1 MSSKTVLTR
10 SKKQKALA
18 LFQSGQLA
26 AARDL
31 YESVCRTDPRD
42 AQAWCALGVVHGM
55 LGLFQESIACC
66 RRAVTLQPDYID
78 AHINQGI
85 SFKSLGRLHEAIVC
99 YQEALRLD
107 PAAPATHL
115 YLGNALAELG
125 RAPEAL
131 AYYQEALRLGPN
143 NPETH
148 NNMGVA
154 LKSLGR
160 MDEALACYQEA
171 LRLDRD
177 FASALSNLGNVLAH
191 QGRLQEAS
199 SAYERALQLAADAE
213 VHSNL
218 GKVLLAQGQLESACV
233 QYREALRLA
242 PAHAEAHSNLLF
254 AMNYAATQDPDALFS
269 EHKHWGEL
277 HAQTSVPAL
286 DDTRPRDPERRL
298 KIGYVSP
305 DLRKHSVA
313 YFMESLLANHDPGQV
328 EVFCYAHVEH
338 GDEVTES
345 LKGRVEHWRNI
356 WGMADPAAAET
367 IRSDGIDILVD
378 LAGHTAHNRLGVFA
392 LRPAPVQ
399 VSYLGYPNT
408 TGLPQMDYRL
418 TDAWADPPGQAP
430 CHTETLVRLPRGFLC
445 YTPPREAP
453 AVGPLP
459 AAHTGH
465 VTFGSFNALPK
476 IGPAVIALWAQLL
489 RAIPDA
495 RLILKNTSLR
505 DAATRE
511 RYARLFQDHGIAPH
525 RLEWVAW
532 LPASADHLALYNRVD
547 IALDTFPYNGTT
559 TTCEALWMGVPV
571 VALAGNRHAGRVGVS
586 LLERMGLAELIA
598 QTPEQYIERAVRLA
612 DDRNRLSH
620 LRRQLRAR
628 MLQSPLCDARAHSRD
643 IEAAYRQMWQRSP
656 SQGERSA
663 GEKPA
668 TAG

>member
-1 MSSKTVLTR
+1 MSNKTVLTR

-18 LFQSGQLA
+18 LLQSGQLV

-31 YESVCRTDPRD
+31 YVSVCRTDARD

-55 LGLFQESIACC
+55 LGLFQESITCC
-66 RRAVTLQPDYID
+66 RRAVILQPDYID

-85 SFKSLGRLHEAIVC
+85 SLKSLGRLDAALVC
-99 YQEALRLD
+99 YQAALRLD
-107 PAAPATHL
+107 PAASAIHL
-115 YLGNALAELG
+115 YLGNTLAELG
-125 RAPEAL
+125 RAQEAL

-171 LRLDRD
+171 LRLDCD
-177 FASALSNLGNVLAH
+177 FTNALGNLGNIFAH

-199 SAYERALQLAADAE
+199 SAYERALQRAPDAE

-218 GKVLLAQGQLESACV
+218 GKVLLAQGQLEPACV
-233 QYREALRLA
+233 QYRAALSLA

-254 AMNYAATQDPDALFS
+254 AMNYAATQDPDALFA
-269 EHKHWGEL
+269 EHQRWGEL
-277 HAQTSVPAL
+277 HAQTSVPA
-286 DDTRPRDPERRL
+286 DFTCPRDSERRL

-313 YFMESLLANHDPGQV
+313 YFMESLLATHDPSQV
-328 EVFCYAHVEH
+328 EVFCYAHVELS
-338 GDEVTES
+338 DEITQS

-356 WGMADPAAAET
+356 WGMANSPVAET
-367 IRSDGIDILVD
+367 IRADGIDILVD
-378 LAGHTAHNRLGVFA
+378 LAGHTAHNRLGVFV

-445 YTPPREAP
+445 YTPPRAAP
-453 AVGPLP
+453 AVDTLPL
-459 AAHTGH
+459 ARAGH

-476 IGPAVIALWAQLL
+476 IGPTVIALWARLL
-489 RAIPDA
+489 QAIPDA

-511 RYARLFQDHGIAPH
+511 HYARLFQDHGIAPQ

-547 IALDTFPYNGTT
+547 IGLDTFPYNGTT

-571 VALAGNRHAGRVGVS
+571 VVLAGSRHAGRVGVS

-598 QTPEQYIERAVRLA
+598 QTPEQYIELAVRLA
-612 DDRNRLSH
+612 ADCNRIGH
-620 LRRQLRAR
+620 LRTHLRAR
-628 MLQSPLCDARAHSRD
+628 MLQSPLCDARAHSQD
-643 IEAAYRQMWQRSP
+643 IEAAYRQMWQRWCAQS
-656 SQGERSA
+656 
-663 GEKPA
+663 KPV
-668 TAG
+668 GKV

>member
-18 LFQSGQLA
+18 LFQSGQLV

-31 YESVCRTDPRD
+31 YESVCRTDARD

-55 LGLFQESIACC
+55 LGMFQESITCC

-85 SFKSLGRLHEAIVC
+85 SLKSLGRLDEALVC
-99 YQEALRLD
+99 YQAALRLD
-107 PAAPATHL
+107 PAALATHL

-125 RAPEAL
+125 RAQEAL
-131 AYYQEALRLGPN
+131 VYYREALRLGPN

-177 FASALSNLGNVLAH
+177 FTNALGNLGNIFAH

-199 SAYERALQLAADAE
+199 SAYERALQLAPDAE

-233 QYREALRLA
+233 QYRAALRLA

-254 AMNYAATQDPDALFS
+254 ALNYVATQDPDALLA
-269 EHKHWGEL
+269 EHKRWGEL
-277 HAQTSVPAL
+277 HAQASVPA
-286 DDTRPRDPERRL
+286 DFTRPRDPERRL

-313 YFMESLLANHDPGQV
+313 YFMESLLATHDPAQV
-328 EVFCYAHVEH
+328 EVFCYAHVELS
-338 GDEVTES
+338 DEVTQS

-356 WGMADPAAAET
+356 WGMADAAVAET

-378 LAGHTAHNRLGVFA
+378 LAGHTAHNRLGVFT

-418 TDAWADPPGQAP
+418 TNAWADPPGQAP
-430 CHTETLVRLPRGFLC
+430 CHTETLVHLPRGFLC
-445 YTPPREAP
+445 YTPPRAAP
-453 AVGPLP
+453 AVDTLPL
-459 AAHTGH
+459 ARARH

-476 IGPAVIALWAQLL
+476 IGPTVIALWAQLL

-505 DAATRE
+505 DTATRE
-511 RYARLFQDHGIAPH
+511 HYARLFQDHGIAPH

-532 LPASADHLALYNRVD
+532 LPASVDHLALYNRID
-547 IALDTFPYNGTT
+547 IGLDTFPYNGTT

-571 VALAGNRHAGRVGVS
+571 VVLAGSRHAGRVGVS
-586 LLERMGLAELIA
+586 LLEGIGLAELIA
-598 QTPEQYIERAVRLA
+598 QTPEQYIELAVRLA
-612 DDRNRLSH
+612 DDRNRLGH

-643 IEAAYRQMWQRSP
+643 IEAAYRQMWQRWCAQS
-656 SQGERSA
+656 
-663 GEKPA
+663 KPVSKI
-668 TAG
+668 